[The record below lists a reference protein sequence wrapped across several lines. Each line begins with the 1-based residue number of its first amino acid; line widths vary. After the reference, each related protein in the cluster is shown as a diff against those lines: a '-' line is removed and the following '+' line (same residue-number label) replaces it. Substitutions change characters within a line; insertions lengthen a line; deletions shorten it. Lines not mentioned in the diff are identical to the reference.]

1 MRILQSRGLNMNSKH
16 RLSMFHNMASQ
27 LIQHERIRT
36 TRGKAK
42 GLVCLINNI
51 FKKGSKMDPI
61 AKLYLQS
68 RVKIPSAYNKIT
80 NGLIDKYR

>member
-1 MRILQSRGLNMNSKH
+1 
-16 RLSMFHNMASQ
+16 MASQ
-27 LIQHERIRT
+27 LIQHERITT

-51 FKKGSKMDPI
+51 FKRSSKMDSPAI
-61 AKLYLQS
+61 RYLKS
-68 RVKIPSAYNKIT
+68 RVRIPSAFDKIT